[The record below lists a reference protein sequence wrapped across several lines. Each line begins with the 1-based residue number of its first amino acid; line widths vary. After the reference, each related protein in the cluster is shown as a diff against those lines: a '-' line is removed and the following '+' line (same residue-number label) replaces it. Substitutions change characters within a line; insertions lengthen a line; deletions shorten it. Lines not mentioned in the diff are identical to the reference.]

1 MALLQRKLVLK
12 KSRGMHE
19 KHARERKAL
28 TGHQGIF
35 IYPCYVFIAKNA
47 WREHMWEI
55 VCSHLSRCFIST
67 AEQILMETCIM

>member
-1 MALLQRKLVLK
+1 LYSDVVATDFVQIFESWRRVTEMALLQRKLVLK

-35 IYPCYVFIAKNA
+35 LYPCY
-47 WREHMWEI
+47 M
-55 VCSHLSRCFIST
+55 
-67 AEQILMETCIM
+67 